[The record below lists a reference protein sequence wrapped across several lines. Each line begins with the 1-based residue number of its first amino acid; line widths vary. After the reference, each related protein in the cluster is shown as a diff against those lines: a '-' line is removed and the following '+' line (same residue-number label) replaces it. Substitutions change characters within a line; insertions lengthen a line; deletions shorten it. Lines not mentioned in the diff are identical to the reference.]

1 MRRLL
6 FSASAPVGA
15 FILTLIISS
24 ITLWAFGSNPFS
36 AYGDMLDH
44 AAKLETQVDILNRA
58 TPLYLSAVAAAIG
71 FRMNLFNIG
80 VEGQYLFAFLI
91 AAQVGS
97 LVSLPGIL
105 HIPLIMVTAMAV
117 GAAYAGIA
125 GVLRVTR
132 GVNEVISTIMLN
144 AIAISGFIAWLQRR
158 WQADQEQFTSTTLG
172 TVPIE
177 ESGLF
182 PDINGL
188 LEIFTR
194 EIGQGKELT
203 GLLLVAVAVGFAY
216 HFLLNH
222 MRFGFDLRASG
233 LNPFA
238 ARAGGIPPKRMIVAA
253 MCLSGAV
260 AGLIGMVELAEGAK
274 FPPDPIKG
282 LGFAGIAVALLGRNN
297 PFAMVLSALLF
308 AFLDVSAGILQ
319 NTQAATKE
327 IVNIMQGIVLLA
339 AVIAYGVSRRVQDR
353 EEARLTAEAL
363 QHDDKNDKNG
373 KIEATT

>member
-6 FSASAPVGA
+6 LTAAAPVGA
-15 FILTLIISS
+15 FVLTLVISS
-24 ITLWAFGSNPFS
+24 LTLWAFGSNPFS
-36 AYGDMLDH
+36 AFGDMLGH

-91 AAQVGS
+91 AAQIGS
-97 LVSLPGIL
+97 MVALPQVLHLLV
-105 HIPLIMVTAMAV
+105 IMITAMAV

-125 GVLRVTR
+125 GILKVTR

-144 AIAISGFIAWLQRR
+144 AIAISGVIAWLQQT

-172 TVPIE
+172 TNPIE
-177 ESGLF
+177 PSGLF
-182 PDINGL
+182 PHINGL
-188 LEIFTR
+188 LEVFTR

-203 GLLLVAVAVGFAY
+203 GLLLVAIAVAFAY
-216 HFLLNH
+216 HFLLTR

-238 ARAGGIPPKRMIVAA
+238 ARAGGIPPKRMVVTA
-253 MCLSGAV
+253 MCLSGAI
-260 AGLIGMVELAEGAK
+260 AGLIGMVELADAAK

-297 PFAMVLSALLF
+297 PFGMMLSALLF

-339 AVIAYGVSRRVQDR
+339 AVIAYGVSKRVQSR
-353 EEARLTAEAL
+353 EEARFTAEAL
-363 QHDDKNDKNG
+363 QQSEPAG
-373 KIEATT
+373 TST